1 MLQLTK
7 EQAAAFES
15 LRKSV
20 SLGNWQGEWAPLNSV
35 DPVALATALATN
47 EYEILKTPADEF
59 EEAFDAIREEAESKS
74 PEAASYLDEVNG
86 FWEQY
91 KEKAGL

>member
-1 MLQLTK
+1 MLKLTK

-20 SLGNWQGEWAPLNSV
+20 SLGNWQGEWETLNSV
-35 DPVALATALATN
+35 DQVALAVALATN
-47 EYEILKTPADEF
+47 EYEIIKTPADEF
-59 EEAFDAIREEAESKS
+59 EEAFDAIREEAASKS
-74 PEAASYLDEVNG
+74 SEASSYLDEVNG

>member
-20 SLGNWQGEWAPLNSV
+20 SLGKWEGEWALLNSLDQV
-35 DPVALATALATN
+35 ELATALATN
-47 EYEILKTPADEF
+47 QYEILKTPADEF
-59 EEAFDAIREEAESKS
+59 EEAFDAIREEAENKS